1 VTEKRV
7 PGPTPSGGAYGV
19 VRYLDANGRPTN
31 AADAVSLEF
40 REFSDDDK
48 LIAVT
53 SGVLPPPDER
63 NEEEAG

>member
-1 VTEKRV
+1 MTEERV

-31 AADAVSLEF
+31 AAGAVSLEF
-40 REFSDDDK
+40 REFSEDET

-63 NEEEAG
+63 NEEAG